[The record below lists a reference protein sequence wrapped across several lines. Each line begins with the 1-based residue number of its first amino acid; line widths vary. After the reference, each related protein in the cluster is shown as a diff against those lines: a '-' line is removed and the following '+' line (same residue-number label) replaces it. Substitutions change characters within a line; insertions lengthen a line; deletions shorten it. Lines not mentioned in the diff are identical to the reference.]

1 MTDGLPPAATAAYL
15 TDVLQRTGVLGD
27 ATVREVTV
35 ESARSTIMS
44 RITRLRLSY
53 DGATDGAPESLFL
66 KTRLPERARN
76 HYAGGRRKVAFYA
89 IVAPQMN
96 AGLVPRCFDAQW
108 DAETDDWHL
117 LLEDLTDTHVPPQHL
132 ALAAEPCAMRADHRR
147 AGALSCRLE
156 GRCAAGCLGGDAARR
171 RRAGSAGAG
180 SARPLQKLRGRAAA
194 RAARY
199 LRTAVRRGTAPVR
212 ALSLV
217 HGDAHVWNCFLP
229 RHGGGDVRLF
239 DWDGWRVGI
248 ASTDLAYMM
257 AVHWYPDRRRRC
269 ERTLLDHYHAM
280 LLAEGVRDYDRRAL
294 SEDYQ
299 WAVLW
304 QITTPVWQA
313 AFNVPPVVWWNNM
326 ERVLLAVDDLGCRDL
341 LV

>member
-1 MTDGLPPAATAAYL
+1 MTDGLPPAATAAHL
-15 TDVLQRTGVLGD
+15 TDVLRRAGVLGD

-66 KTRLPERARN
+66 KTRLTERARN
-76 HYAGGRRKVAFYA
+76 HYAGGRQEVAFYS

-117 LLEDLTDTHVPPQHL
+117 LLEDLTDTHVPHSTWPLPPNL
-132 ALAAEPCAMRADHRR
+132 AQCEQIIGARARFH
-147 AGALSCRLE
+147 GAWWGDVRL
-156 GRCAAGCLGGDAARR
+156 GASVGTLRDAA
-171 RRAGSAGAG
+171 A
-180 SARPLQKLRGRAAA
+180 LDQLVQDLRGHFRSFADALPPERRSMYERLFDAAPRLFERYRA
-194 RAARY
+194 RHS
-199 LRTAVRRGTAPVR
+199 LT
-212 ALSLV
+212 LV

-229 RHGGGDVRLF
+229 RDGGGDVRLF
-239 DWDGWRVGI
+239 DWDGWRVGV
-248 ASTDLAYMM
+248 AAT
-257 AVHWYPDRRRRC
+257 
-269 ERTLLDHYHAM
+269 
-280 LLAEGVRDYDRRAL
+280 DYDQRAL

-313 AFNVPPVVWWNNM
+313 AFNIPPVVWWNNM
-326 ERVLLAVDDLGCRDL
+326 ERVLLAVDDLGCHEL
-341 LV
+341 LLA